1 MVLFLFAKAKSAKIS
16 ANLVLCNVQID
27 LLGDSGL
34 AAYWKW
40 NILVSIL

>member
-1 MVLFLFAKAKSAKIS
+1 MVFFFILQSAKIS
-16 ANLVLCNVQID
+16 AKLVLCCVQID